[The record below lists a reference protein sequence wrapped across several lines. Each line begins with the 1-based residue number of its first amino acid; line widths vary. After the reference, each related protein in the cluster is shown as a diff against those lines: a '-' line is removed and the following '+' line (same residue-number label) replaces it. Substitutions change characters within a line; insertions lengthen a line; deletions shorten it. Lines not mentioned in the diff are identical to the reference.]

1 MMEKAVYYLLAALFF
16 RILLK
21 VLDYLATFALR
32 LGDLVLRLN
41 KWAQTR
47 IEEMEKQTRIF

>member
-1 MMEKAVYYLLAALFF
+1 MEKAVYYLLAALFF

-41 KWAQTR
+41 KWAQTC